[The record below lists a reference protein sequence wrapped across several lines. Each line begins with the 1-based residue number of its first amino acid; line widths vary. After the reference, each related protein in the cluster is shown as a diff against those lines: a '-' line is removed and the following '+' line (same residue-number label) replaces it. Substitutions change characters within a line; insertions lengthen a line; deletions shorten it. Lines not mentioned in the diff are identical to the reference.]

1 MSAPALEITGLH
13 KSFGKFNVLN
23 DLTLRVEPGE
33 VYGFLGP
40 NGAGKSTTIR
50 IILSL
55 VKADSGSVNIFGQSI
70 KKARHH
76 SLGKIGAMI
85 EKPDF
90 YLYLSAEENLK
101 ILARMTDTPF
111 SRIDHVLDMVGL
123 LHRKIDKVKKYSQ
136 GMKQRL
142 GLAQAILNSPR
153 LLVLDEPTNG
163 LDPGGMKEVRDLIRR
178 FSDDGITVFL
188 SSHLL
193 QEVEKICTSMAII
206 NQGYLIRE
214 GKVSD
219 LLTESSEQTVRIN
232 AEPIESA
239 LALISQIPSV
249 TQVKQEEGSIIL
261 IASKEK
267 IPSIIAHLTNHGIQI
282 QSVIPQTT
290 LEDYFLSLTG
300 GKPIQ
305 PVDV

>member
-1 MSAPALEITGLH
+1 
-13 KSFGKFNVLN
+13 
-23 DLTLRVEPGE
+23 
-33 VYGFLGP
+33 
-40 NGAGKSTTIR
+40 
-50 IILSL
+50 
-55 VKADSGSVNIFGQSI
+55 
-70 KKARHH
+70 
-76 SLGKIGAMI
+76 MI